1 MNNTLTLNN
10 KVIESGKVIKA
21 ISDVFITPHKTHKKR
36 YIENKKELH
45 LIDNAQNL
53 KPYKEKELTHNIKLN
68 NIISP
73 DDLENLLPNNNEF
86 TPNEFKFFDTA
97 VEKEWKDAK
106 KTVSVSID
114 ELEKIDNQSFEIG
127 SLFNE

>member
-106 KTVSVSID
+106 KTVSVSIE